1 MEDGRTRGVGSGGE
15 GPSRGLQVFSGVL
28 MSANFYRPDVVTPSR
43 ARGRAAAAMGK
54 ISRIVMPKG
63 GRRGKTGLKGKIH
76 RSVSRVPVKK
86 TIVRDRAKDYHGVD
100 KLEAKVAAL
109 EAEEEAGWVGCNALI
124 VKTKQK
130 ELKHARAK
138 LMIKDAKHER

>member
-1 MEDGRTRGVGSGGE
+1 MEDGRTRGVGSDGE

-76 RSVSRVPVKK
+76 RSVSRVPVNPSSCSFAAFFSSLAFCSS
-86 TIVRDRAKDYHGVD
+86 DSSRAVLDAPS
-100 KLEAKVAAL
+100 L
-109 EAEEEAGWVGCNALI
+109 
-124 VKTKQK
+124 VKT
-130 ELKHARAK
+130 HFP
-138 LMIKDAKHER
+138 